1 MIRTWT
7 ARRHGLLSGKV
18 ELYEQLGIADKIVV
32 NGIIV
37 NKINFFKNK
46 NHLSRIPVGQLGRE
60 MSAFPYV
67 LILPQDAHEKIL
79 VNELKS
85 SGHDVRWN
93 HELKSFR
100 DDGDSVEAVIENE
113 NGTEKKTFAY
123 MWL

>member
-1 MIRTWT
+1 
-7 ARRHGLLSGKV
+7 
-18 ELYEQLGIADKIVV
+18 
-32 NGIIV
+32 
-37 NKINFFKNK
+37 
-46 NHLSRIPVGQLGRE
+46 

-123 MWL
+123 ICGCDGASRTGRKALDDDVSGGRHKQDIGRADSGVET